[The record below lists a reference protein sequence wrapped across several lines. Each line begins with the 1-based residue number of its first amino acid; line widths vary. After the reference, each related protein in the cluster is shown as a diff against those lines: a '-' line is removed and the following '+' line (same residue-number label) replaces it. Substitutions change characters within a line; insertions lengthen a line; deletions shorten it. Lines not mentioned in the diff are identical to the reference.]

1 MFEDLRCKNLKSSFG
16 PMSGVQGYRLSILY
30 CLLLTGGGFGC
41 EFAKKRTEAKTP
53 EVKSVPSDSKGLDGR
68 EVVRLAGDALHRHPV
83 PRRRYVTVIDYSRPI
98 LKDRLYVVDMQSKEI
113 VMQSPVSHAM
123 NSGLYYAREF
133 SNGVGTEKSCVGAF
147 QTQESYSGRFG
158 YAMRVKGLQK
168 GVNDNARRRAIV
180 FHTYSFWPVYS
191 EGCFVTPEDVN
202 RKLIDMV
209 KGGSLVYVIAP

>member
-1 MFEDLRCKNLKSSFG
+1 MNPNSGRML
-16 PMSGVQGYRLSILY
+16 GVQHSRLSILLY
-30 CLLLTGGGFGC
+30 LLLIGGAFGC
-41 EFAKKRTEAKTP
+41 KSEKKPARAKTP

-68 EVVRLAGDALHRHPV
+68 EVVRLAGDALRRHPV
-83 PRRRYVTVIDYSRPI
+83 PRRRYVTVIDYSLPI

-113 VMQSPVSHAM
+113 VLQSPVSHAM
-123 NSGLYYAREF
+123 NSGLYYAKEF

-158 YAMRVKGLQK
+158 YAMRVQGMQR

-180 FHTYSFWPVYS
+180 FHTYKFWPVYS
-191 EGCFVTPEDVN
+191 EGCFVTPKDVN

-209 KGGSLVYVIAP
+209 KEGSLVYVIAP

>member
-1 MFEDLRCKNLKSSFG
+1 
-16 PMSGVQGYRLSILY
+16 MSGALDSRICILLF
-30 CLLLTGGGFGC
+30 CLLLIGAGVGC
-41 EFAKKRTEAKTP
+41 DFKEKPTDGRSA
-53 EVKSVPSDSKGLDGR
+53 EVKSVLSDVRGLESK
-68 EVVRLAGDALHRHPV
+68 EVVRLAGEALKRHPV
-83 PRRRYVTVIDYSRPI
+83 PRRKYVTVIDYSLPI

-123 NSGLYYAREF
+123 NSGLLYAREF

-158 YAMRVKGLQK
+158 YAMRVQGLQK